1 MKKLLSIVLATAML
15 ICSLSVAASAKVYDY
30 EISLGQTLE
39 VAVSPVTERTVKFA
53 PEHDSVFILEAES
66 EDLDTYCWLFA
77 AETDEELQIS
87 DDENGSDFRLEYEFE
102 AGKTYYFCVGVYGD
116 EDAPVSKYKITLLC
130 GHSFDGDTCSV
141 CGEVCEHDTVG
152 FLGFCLCGAN
162 YIGNEL
168 AVGAQVK
175 YDKSKTEMWFRFV
188 PEETGLYLLESA
200 SADELSDPDAELYN
214 AEGEW
219 LYGDYDSV
227 GVDFALYYILEAG
240 ETYYYNVYPY
250 YCELDTDIKFSRV
263 THTTDDGAVH
273 TDLDFE
279 EETWSNCTE
288 HGYTEGVYCN
298 TCEEFISG
306 HEQLELDKEWHIDD
320 DWDDICDLCGEKLV
334 CDHICHSDNWFLSF
348 IWTIANF
355 IHSLLGIS
363 PECECGAYH
372 YYSEEI
378 YY

>member
-141 CGEVCEHDTVG
+141 CGEVCEHDTVD
-152 FLGFCLCGAN
+152 FLGFCPCGAN
-162 YIGNEL
+162 YIGIEL
-168 AVGAQVK
+168 AVGFEAEYEQESDEK
-175 YDKSKTEMWFRFV
+175 WYRYV
-188 PEETGLYLLESA
+188 PEETGLYLLESV
-200 SADELSDPDAELYN
+200 SPDEESDPECELYD
-214 AEGEW
+214 ADGEW
-219 LYGDYDSV
+219 LDGVYDSV
-227 GVDFALYYILEAG
+227 GMDFRLYHILEAG

-250 YCELDTDIKFSRV
+250 YGVMNTAVKFSKV
-263 THTTDDGAVH
+263 THTADDGTVH
-273 TDLDFE
+273 TDLAFE

-298 TCEEFISG
+298 TCEEYISG
-306 HEQLELDKEWHIDD
+306 HEELELDEYWHIDED
-320 DWDDICDLCGEKLV
+320 YDYICDLCGTDYR
-334 CDHICHSDNWFLSF
+334 CRCICHSDNWFLSF
-348 IWTIANF
+348 IWSIANYF
-355 IHSLLGIS
+355 CAILGINQ
-363 PECECGAYH
+363 ECDCGDYH
-372 YYSEEI
+372 YYTEF